1 MPNVTGP
8 ALAMI
13 LLEDIP
19 AGLRALDAL
28 VKEAPVELLATGTIQ
43 CGKYLIAF
51 AGEVEPVDRSFQ
63 RVHTLSGGSISDSMM
78 LANAEERIVPTLRE
92 GKVREFGPG
101 DTIGVLQC
109 AAPPTLVRAIDA
121 ALKGAMVELIELRI
135 GEGLGGKAIATL
147 WGLSHDVEAAVGLA
161 NLAIARGRSDGS
173 STVVIPNADP
183 VVREAL
189 AGGTRFFKEFRG

>member
-1 MPNVTGP
+1 
-8 ALAMI
+8 
-13 LLEDIP
+13 
-19 AGLRALDAL
+19 
-28 VKEAPVELLATGTIQ
+28 
-43 CGKYLIAF
+43 
-51 AGEVEPVDRSFQ
+51 
-63 RVHTLSGGSISDSMM
+63 MM

-92 GKVREFGPG
+92 GKVRDFGDG
-101 DTIGVLQC
+101 DTIGVVQC

-189 AGGTRFFKEFRG
+189 AGGTRFFKEWRG